1 MRVNYAELLFTLAY
15 AFVFVAQINAY
26 STSNGKGVYK
36 TYNAKKSLA
45 ALTTKKEPEKFLFNN
60 MMMNDHSRAPLHDT
74 PASPCKCS
82 KYIHVYVVLSQMEIL
97 RRNDRF

>member
-1 MRVNYAELLFTLAY
+1 MRVNCAELLFTLAY
-15 AFVFVAQINAY
+15 VFVFVVQIGAY

-45 ALTTKKEPEKFLFNN
+45 SALTATKKESEKFLFNN
-60 MMMNDHSRAPLHDT
+60 MMNDHLSRAPSHDT

-82 KYIHVYVVLSQMEIL
+82 KYIHN
-97 RRNDRF
+97 ND

>member
-15 AFVFVAQINAY
+15 VFVFVAQIGAY

-36 TYNAKKSLA
+36 TYNAKKSLT
-45 ALTTKKEPEKFLFNN
+45 ALTTKKDSEKFLFNN
-60 MMMNDHSRAPLHDT
+60 MMNTHSRAPSHDT

-82 KYIHVYVVLSQMEIL
+82 KYS
-97 RRNDRF
+97 